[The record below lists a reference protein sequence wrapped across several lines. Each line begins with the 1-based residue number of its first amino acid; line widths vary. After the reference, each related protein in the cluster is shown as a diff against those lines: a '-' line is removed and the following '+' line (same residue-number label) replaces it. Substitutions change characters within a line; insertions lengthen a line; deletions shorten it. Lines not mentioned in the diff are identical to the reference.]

1 MAFEEDKQAA
11 KDTLLAPTDKRVDM
25 YRNCLIELKAA
36 LTNEQWNP
44 NPYEIRP
51 TVPAPGEL
59 DFLEEREAFR
69 RAQFAAFLHIL
80 HTDNMG
86 LWFKFPEHLLAKIR
100 CGEETRT
107 PDPTFVSLVRYLEA
121 TLLLN
126 ERCYDEEWKA
136 RIAEYFECRW
146 PEYRGERVNQALIDR
161 WMDGLARPPALAEAA
176 RAVTV

>member
-59 DFLEEREAFR
+59 DFLEEREAVR
-69 RAQFAAFLHIL
+69 GLPAHPSHGRHGTLVQVSRAS
-80 HTDNMG
+80 
-86 LWFKFPEHLLAKIR
+86 
-100 CGEETRT
+100 
-107 PDPTFVSLVRYLEA
+107 PDEDPL
-121 TLLLN
+121 
-126 ERCYDEEWKA
+126 
-136 RIAEYFECRW
+136 
-146 PEYRGERVNQALIDR
+146 RG
-161 WMDGLARPPALAEAA
+161 
-176 RAVTV
+176 

>member
-11 KDTLLAPTDKRVDM
+11 KDTLLTPTDKRVDM

-86 LWFKFPEHLLAKIR
+86 LWFKFPELLPLRGGNAYSR
-100 CGEETRT
+100 SDVRFPRE
-107 PDPTFVSLVRYLEA
+107 VSGGDA
-121 TLLLN
+121 
-126 ERCYDEEWKA
+126 
-136 RIAEYFECRW
+136 
-146 PEYRGERVNQALIDR
+146 
-161 WMDGLARPPALAEAA
+161 PAQ
-176 RAVTV
+176 

>member
-80 HTDNMG
+80 HTDDMG
-86 LWFKFPEHLLAKIR
+86 LWFKSPE
-100 CGEETRT
+100 
-107 PDPTFVSLVRYLEA
+107 
-121 TLLLN
+121 LLLTKIVAGM
-126 ERCYDEEWKA
+126 R
-136 RIAEYFECRW
+136 RIPLIRRSFPASCIW
-146 PEYRGERVNQALIDR
+146 RGRSCSMSVPTTKSGR
-161 WMDGLARPPALAEAA
+161 PALRSTSNAA
-176 RAVTV
+176 GRSTGASESIRP

>member
-25 YRNCLIELKAA
+25 YRNCLIEWKAA

-86 LWFKFPEHLLAKIR
+86 SGSSFPSSSLRRFAAGRKRVL
-100 CGEETRT
+100 
-107 PDPTFVSLVRYLEA
+107 LVR
-121 TLLLN
+121 
-126 ERCYDEEWKA
+126 RS
-136 RIAEYFECRW
+136 F
-146 PEYRGERVNQALIDR
+146 PS
-161 WMDGLARPPALAEAA
+161 
-176 RAVTV
+176 

>member
-11 KDTLLAPTDKRVDM
+11 KDTLSAPTDKRVDM

-80 HTDNMG
+80 HTDDMG
-86 LWFKFPEHLLAKIR
+86 LWFKSPELLLTKIR
-100 CGEETRT
+100 CGDEAHT
-107 PDPTFVSLVRYLEA
+107 PDPTLFPAS
-121 TLLLN
+121 
-126 ERCYDEEWKA
+126 CIW
-136 RIAEYFECRW
+136 
-146 PEYRGERVNQALIDR
+146 RGGA
-161 WMDGLARPPALAEAA
+161 PAQ
-176 RAVTV
+176 